1 MAALP
6 IYVYGTEVLKK
17 KAKSVKEVSNETI
30 QLIQDMFETMHTS
43 SGIGLAAN
51 QVGVLEQILVID
63 LSEMEEYKDT
73 KPLAVINPEIIEEE
87 GEWDLEE
94 GCLSLP
100 EIRDIIS
107 RSDKITVKFQDANLR
122 EQKIEASGMLARVLQ
137 HEIDHLNGVLITDH
151 LSSAKRALLRS
162 KLKKISK
169 GEFEQKYA
177 VVLPKDEKLTMSSH
191 RPKKKK

>member
-6 IYVYGTEVLKK
+6 IYVYGTDVLKK
-17 KAKSVKEVSNETI
+17 KAKPVKEISNETI

-43 SGIGLAAN
+43 NGIGLAAN
-51 QVGVLEQILVID
+51 QVGVLEQILVVD

-73 KPLAVINPEIIEEE
+73 KPLAVLNPEIIEEE

-100 EIRDIIS
+100 EVRDIIA
-107 RSDKITVKFQDANLR
+107 RSEKITVKFQDANLR
-122 EQKIEASGMLARVLQ
+122 EQKIEATGMLGRVLQ

-151 LSSAKRALLRS
+151 LSAAKRGLLRS

-169 GEFEQKYA
+169 GDFEQKYA
-177 VVLPKDEKLTMSSH
+177 VVLPEDEK
-191 RPKKKK
+191 PKKKR